1 MAISGPTS
9 AIKFLVEFLNKLRSL
24 FSDSS
29 LRENV
34 TLIIFTYLK
43 SWTNDSSLI
52 AVGLIPH
59 ERIVETRLLFNYC
72 TTTSL

>member
-9 AIKFLVEFLNKLRSL
+9 AIKIFYKNFAAY
-24 FSDSS
+24 FSDAS

-43 SWTNDSSLI
+43 SWTNYSSLI
-52 AVGLIPH
+52 AVGHIPH
-59 ERIVETRLLFNYC
+59 ERIVETKDPCLIIALLHHY
-72 TTTSL
+72 